1 MYTVYRTG
9 FFLEASRISVCMII
23 LKHLSCCSTT
33 SNDYMALAVFALVH
47 ILTVFGLV
55 CDVMSVMQLSIME
68 HNGITLKEKL
78 VRFASIEEKHNG
90 VSFEHN
96 FLMPRHFTR
105 SPRCP

>member
-1 MYTVYRTG
+1 
-9 FFLEASRISVCMII
+9 MII
-23 LKHLSCCSTT
+23 LKHLLCCSTT
-33 SNDYMALAVFALVH
+33 SNDYMALAVFALAH

-55 CDVMSVMQLSIME
+55 CDIMSVMQLSIME

-96 FLMPRHFTR
+96 FLMQLANLLNGFMEVV
-105 SPRCP
+105 

>member
-1 MYTVYRTG
+1 
-9 FFLEASRISVCMII
+9 
-23 LKHLSCCSTT
+23 
-33 SNDYMALAVFALVH
+33 MALAVFALVH

-78 VRFASIEEKHNG
+78 VRFASIEEKPNG

-96 FLMPRHFTR
+96 FLMPKDSQKWTT
-105 SPRCP
+105 CKVL